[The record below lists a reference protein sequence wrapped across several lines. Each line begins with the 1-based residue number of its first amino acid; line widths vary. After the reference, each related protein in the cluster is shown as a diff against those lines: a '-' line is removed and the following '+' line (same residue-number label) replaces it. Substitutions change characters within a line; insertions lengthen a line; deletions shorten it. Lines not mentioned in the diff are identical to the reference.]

1 MFIIIVRHWNDTA
14 ERAEY
19 MRLLLATEEITAR
32 PDKGLLVFVMHLAR
46 YLDRLS
52 DLTILYA
59 DGEPEEGQRALQ
71 ILSKNAIVTLELLQL
86 LRMESFDIVLYVP
99 SSSFNAFGLLRAVA
113 LKALVKAPTIVIA
126 LQHGRIGKLHALFSR
141 MRSPELILT
150 PVGELSLGLEA
161 LGQRTGFIIPGFDDR
176 AFKPVSPDV
185 KAELRRK
192 YGLPPDQFVIL
203 HVGHIKENH
212 NMQVFLKHR
221 EWGRDI
227 VPVVKGGDVEHSW
240 LHRLQMAG
248 VIVFDEYLERMH
260 ELYQAADC
268 YLFPVSNPAGAL
280 EFPLSVVEASAC
292 NLPVITT
299 PFGALPE
306 IIREGEGFH
315 YIRSFAEIPDRIA
328 SIRSGMINT
337 AEKVADLSWDAVFA
351 KYLET
356 RVKRL
361 AR

>member
-1 MFIIIVRHWNDTA
+1 MVVQRSNDAA

-19 MRLLLATEEITAR
+19 MRILLVTEEITAR
-32 PDKGLLVFVMHLAR
+32 PDKGLLVFVKHLAS

-52 DLTILYA
+52 ELTILYS
-59 DGEPEEGQRALQ
+59 DGEPKEDLRALQ
-71 ILSKNAIVTLELLQL
+71 ILSKKCVATRELLQL
-86 LRMESFDIVLYVP
+86 LRTESFNIVLYVP

-126 LQHGRIGKLHALFSR
+126 LQHRRIGKLYALFSR
-141 MRSPELILT
+141 MRTPELILT
-150 PVGELSLGLEA
+150 PVGELSLGMEG

-176 AFKPVSPDV
+176 VFKPASPEV
-185 KAELRRK
+185 KVELRHK
-192 YGLPPDQFVIL
+192 YGFPPDQFVIL

-227 VPVVKGGDVEHSW
+227 VPVVKGGDVESSW

-248 VIVFDEYLERMH
+248 VIVFDEYFDNMH

-268 YLFPVSNPAGAL
+268 YLFPVSNPTGAL
-280 EFPLSVVEASAC
+280 EFPLSVVEAAAC

-315 YIRSFAEIPDRIA
+315 YIRSFAEISERIVL
-328 SIRSGMINT
+328 IRSGTINT
-337 AEKVADLSWDAVFA
+337 AEKVAELSWDAVFA
-351 KYLET
+351 KYLKPH
-356 RVKRL
+356 VKRL
-361 AR
+361 AH